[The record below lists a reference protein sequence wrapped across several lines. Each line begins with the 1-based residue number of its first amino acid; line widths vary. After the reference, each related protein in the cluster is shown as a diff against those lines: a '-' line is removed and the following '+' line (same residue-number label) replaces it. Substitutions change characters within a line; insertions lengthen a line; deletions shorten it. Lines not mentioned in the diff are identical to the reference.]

1 MPAAVSA
8 PTLRPLV
15 NAARAAATTAP
26 AASTG
31 SRLAASSAPA
41 IVSAAAAPTSGGS
54 PASREQLVAER
65 SADVMPFDLAAT
77 THHFEPMPE
86 GGLQTVVA
94 DDPAAR
100 RQVELIQQHLRDEAA
115 AFARGEFTDPARI
128 HGSEMPGLATLQAKS
143 DRLDIAFR
151 PRADGAELRYVTDDP
166 VVLAALHDWFAAQA
180 SDHQGH
186 AG

>member
-1 MPAAVSA
+1 MKTALSFLRRRTIRVALVLVAAGIAVA
-8 PTLRPLV
+8 GGAV
-15 NAARAAATTAP
+15 GVVIATSDP
-26 AASTG
+26 
-31 SRLAASSAPA
+31 
-41 IVSAAAAPTSGGS
+41 
-54 PASREQLVAER
+54 SREQLIAER

-94 DDPAAR
+94 DDPADR

-128 HGSEMPGLATLQAKS
+128 HGAEMPGLATLQAKS
-143 DRLDIAFR
+143 DRLNIAFS

-166 VVLAALHDWFAAQA
+166 VVLAALHDWFAAQT

>member
-1 MPAAVSA
+1 VKTALSFLRRRTIRVALVLVAAGIAVA
-8 PTLRPLV
+8 GGAV
-15 NAARAAATTAP
+15 GVVIATSDP
-26 AASTG
+26 
-31 SRLAASSAPA
+31 
-41 IVSAAAAPTSGGS
+41 
-54 PASREQLVAER
+54 SREQLIAER

-86 GGLQTVVA
+86 GGLQIVVA
-94 DDPAAR
+94 DDPADR

-128 HGSEMPGLATLQAKS
+128 HGAEMPGLATLQAKS
-143 DRLDIAFR
+143 DRLNIAFS

-166 VVLAALHDWFAAQA
+166 VVLAALHDWFAAQT